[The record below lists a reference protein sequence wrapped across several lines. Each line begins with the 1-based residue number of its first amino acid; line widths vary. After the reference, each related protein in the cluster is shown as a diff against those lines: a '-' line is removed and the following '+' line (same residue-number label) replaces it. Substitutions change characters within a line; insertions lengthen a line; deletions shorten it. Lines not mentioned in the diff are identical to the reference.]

1 MPTARTGL
9 AAVAFNGKIYAMG
22 GFGVSSM
29 VLDTVEVYDPISNSW
44 STATSM
50 PTARAAL
57 AATAVNGKICA
68 IGGFNGGGVLN
79 AVEVYDPSTNTWSTA
94 AAGMPTARKGLA
106 AADANG
112 LIYAVGGANI
122 SGQVLNA
129 TEQYLQ
135 PATIF
140 TFIKN

>member
-1 MPTARTGL
+1 MIAGTTPVAPAGYAL
-9 AAVAFNGKIYAMG
+9 LGAV
-22 GFGVSSM
+22 VSGNIWVPM
-29 VLDTVEVYDPISNSW
+29 AP
-44 STATSM
+44 M

-57 AATAVNGKICA
+57 AAAAVNGKIYA
-68 IGGFNGGGVLN
+68 IGGESTTLINGSVLN
-79 AVEVYDPSTNTWSTA
+79 AVEVYDPCTNTWSTA